1 MMANV
6 GLPANTDVFLM
17 INYSKKQF
25 ILEPAAYCHSDCGVS
40 HILAPS
46 ISEMI
51 HTIGDGNP
59 GYTNSEAKEENSAP
73 SYNQEANPVHS
84 VGINDAYAGLSKT
97 AALVQA

>member
-1 MMANV
+1 MHA
-6 GLPANTDVFLM
+6 
-17 INYSKKQF
+17 

-51 HTIGDGNP
+51 HSIGDGNS
-59 GYTNSEAKEENSAP
+59 GYTHSESKP

-84 VGINDAYAGLSKT
+84 VGINDAYAGYSKT
-97 AALVQA
+97 AAALEA